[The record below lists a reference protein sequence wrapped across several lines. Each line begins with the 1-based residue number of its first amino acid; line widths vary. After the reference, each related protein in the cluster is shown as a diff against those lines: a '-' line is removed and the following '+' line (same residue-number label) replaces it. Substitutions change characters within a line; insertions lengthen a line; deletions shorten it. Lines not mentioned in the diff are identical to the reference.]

1 MKIKTLDI
9 SQTNFNKDLDKH
21 LKFKVKNSK
30 AIEDSVSKILD
41 DIKKNKD
48 KALIKL
54 SKKYDK
60 TVYKNISESAVSKD
74 EIAEAYSHISKQT
87 LASIKKAI
95 VNIKRFSRK
104 QILKSWSMKINGSTL
119 GENVSPIDRVG
130 IYVPGGKASYPS
142 TVLMNAIPARIAG
155 VKNIT
160 MVSPPT
166 NGKLEPLVL
175 VAADLC
181 KIDEIYKVGGA
192 HAVGALAYGTEVIKQ
207 VHKIVGPGNIYVA
220 TAKRKVFGTVGIDSF
235 AGPSEILIIADKDVS
250 PECIAIDMFAQAEHD
265 EMAQSI
271 LLTTSSKLIVD
282 VNKKI
287 NTMIKNQ
294 KRKDII
300 KKSLETRGLF
310 IKVKTQSNIVD
321 IVNSIAP
328 EHLEILGYKKF
339 NLPEKI
345 KNAGAVFIGESSP
358 EVFGDYCA
366 GPNHVLPT
374 GGTAKYASPLGVY
387 DFLKRSSIMQI
398 SKTHAKEL
406 AEIATSI
413 ADSEGLYSH
422 SESAKY
428 RK

>member
-9 SQTNFNKDLDKH
+9 SKTNFTKELNEH
-21 LKFKVKNSK
+21 LELKVENSK
-30 AIEDSVSKILD
+30 AIDTSVNAILD

-48 KALIKL
+48 EALVKL
-54 SKKYDK
+54 SKRYDK
-60 TVYKNISESAVSKD
+60 TLYKKISESVVSKD
-74 EIAEAYSHISKQT
+74 EIAEAYLHIAKDT
-87 LASIKKAI
+87 LTSLKKAI
-95 VNIKRFSRK
+95 INIKRFSKK
-104 QILKSWSMKINGSTL
+104 QMLKSWSMKIHGSTL
-119 GENVSPIDRVG
+119 GEKVTAIEKVG

-142 TVLMNAIPARIAG
+142 TVLMNAIPARTAG

-160 MVSPPT
+160 MVCPPI
-166 NGKLEPLVL
+166 NGKLDPLVL
-175 VAADLC
+175 IAADLC
-181 KIDEIYKVGGA
+181 KVDKIYKIGGA
-192 HAVGALAYGTEVIKQ
+192 HAIGALAYGTETIKQ

-235 AGPSEILIIADKDVS
+235 AGPSEILIIADKYVN

-271 LLTTSSKLIVD
+271 LLTTSNKLIQD
-282 VNKKI
+282 VNEKI
-287 NTMIKNQ
+287 NIMIKNQ

-300 KKSLETRGLF
+300 KKSLSSRGLF
-310 IKVKTQSNIVD
+310 IKVRTHSD
-321 IVNSIAP
+321 IIDITNLIAP
-328 EHLEILGYKKF
+328 EHLEILGYKKL
-339 NLPEKI
+339 NLPKKI
-345 KNAGAVFIGESSP
+345 NNAGAIFIGESSP

-374 GGTAKYASPLGVY
+374 SGSAKYASPLGVY
-387 DFLKRSSIMQI
+387 DFLKRSSMMQI

-406 AEIATSI
+406 SKIAISI
-413 ADSEGLYSH
+413 ANSEGLYSH

>member
-1 MKIKTLDI
+1 MKIKTLDN
-9 SQTNFNKDLDKH
+9 SKTNFNKDLNEH
-21 LKFKVKNSK
+21 LKLKVENSK
-30 AIEDSVSKILD
+30 AIETSVSIILD

-54 SKKYDK
+54 SKRHDK
-60 TVYKNISESAVSKD
+60 AAYKNIAESVVSKN
-74 EIAEAYSHISKQT
+74 EIAEAYSYISKQILT
-87 LASIKKAI
+87 SLKKAI
-95 VNIKRFSRK
+95 INVKRFSKK
-104 QILKSWSMKINGSTL
+104 QMLKSWSMKINGSTL
-119 GENVSPIDRVG
+119 GEKVTAIEKVG

-142 TVLMNAIPARIAG
+142 TVLMNAIPARTAG
-155 VKNIT
+155 VKDIT
-160 MVSPPT
+160 MVCPPID
-166 NGKLEPLVL
+166 GKLDPIVL
-175 VAADLC
+175 IAADLC
-181 KIDEIYKVGGA
+181 GIDKIYKIGGA
-192 HAVGALAYGTEVIKQ
+192 HAIGALAYGTETIEQ

-235 AGPSEILIIADKDVS
+235 AGPSEILIIADKDVD

-271 LLTTSSKLIVD
+271 LLTTSAKLILD

-287 NTMIKNQ
+287 NIMIKSQ

-300 KKSLETRGLF
+300 KKSLSSRGLF
-310 IKVKTQSNIVD
+310 IKVKKQSDIVD
-321 IVNSIAP
+321 IANCIAP
-328 EHLEILGYKKF
+328 EHLEVLGYKKL
-339 NLPEKI
+339 NLPKKI
-345 KNAGAVFIGESSP
+345 NNAGAIFIGTSSP

-374 GGTAKYASPLGVY
+374 SGTSKYASPLGVY
-387 DFLKRSSIMQI
+387 DFLKRSSMMQI

-406 AEIATSI
+406 SKIAIAIAE
-413 ADSEGLYSH
+413 SEGLYSH

>member
-9 SQTNFNKDLDKH
+9 SKTNFDKDLSEY
-21 LKFKVKNSK
+21 LKLKIENSK
-30 AIEDSVSKILD
+30 TIETSVSLILK

-54 SKKYDK
+54 SKRFDK
-60 TVYKNISESAVSKD
+60 TYYKNISESVVSKG

-87 LASIKKAI
+87 LTSLKKAI
-95 VNIKRFSRK
+95 INIKKFSRK
-104 QILKSWSMKINGSTL
+104 QMLKSWSMKINGSTL
-119 GENVSPIDRVG
+119 GEKVTAIEKVG

-142 TVLMNAIPARIAG
+142 TVLMNAIPARTAG

-160 MVSPPT
+160 MVCPPID
-166 NGKLEPLVL
+166 GKLDPLVL
-175 VAADLC
+175 IAADLC
-181 KIDEIYKVGGA
+181 KVNEIYKIGGA
-192 HAVGALAYGTEVIKQ
+192 HAIGALAYGTETIEP

-235 AGPSEILIIADKDVS
+235 AGPSEILIIADKDVN

-271 LLTTSSKLIVD
+271 LLTTSGKLILD

-287 NTMIKNQ
+287 NIMIKNQ

-300 KKSLETRGLF
+300 RKSLTSRGLF
-310 IKVKTQSNIVD
+310 IKAKTQSD
-321 IVNSIAP
+321 IVNIANYIAP
-328 EHLEILGYKKF
+328 EHLEILGYKKL
-339 NLPEKI
+339 NLPKKI
-345 KNAGAVFIGESSP
+345 NNAGAIFIGESSP

-374 GGTAKYASPLGVY
+374 NGTAKYASPLGVY
-387 DFLKRSSIMQI
+387 DFLKRSSMMQI

-406 AEIATSI
+406 SKIAISI